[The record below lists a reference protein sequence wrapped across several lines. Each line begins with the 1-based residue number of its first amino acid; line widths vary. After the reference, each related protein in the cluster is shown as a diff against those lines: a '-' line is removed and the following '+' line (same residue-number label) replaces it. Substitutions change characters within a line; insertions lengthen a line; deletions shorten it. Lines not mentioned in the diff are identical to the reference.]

1 MSLAFVVSE
10 KTGADIFTIFNQSAN
25 DVIDV
30 INYLIERAED
40 QTEQATHIKA
50 SEKQESGD
58 TFRIGGARKHDEFW
72 DYV

>member
-1 MSLAFVVSE
+1 MSE
-10 KTGADIFTIFNQSAN
+10 KTGADIFRILDQDVN

-40 QTEQATHIKA
+40 QPEPRAPMKA
-50 SEKQESGD
+50 SEKPESAD
-58 TFRIGGARKHDEFW
+58 TFRVGGTRKHDEFW